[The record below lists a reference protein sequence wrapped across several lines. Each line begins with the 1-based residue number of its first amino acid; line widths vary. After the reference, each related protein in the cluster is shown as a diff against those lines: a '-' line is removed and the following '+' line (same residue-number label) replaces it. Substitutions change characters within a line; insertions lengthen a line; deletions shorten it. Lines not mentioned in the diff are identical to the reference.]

1 MKDAGWFPNMEGEN
15 LYQSRKAEKGE
26 REEKGIWGVVHKHSS
41 CLVSRTQEWGKGL
54 NRFPDEIWKLQSKVV
69 CVPCCVV
76 LCKGTTIRTLTKV

>member
-1 MKDAGWFPNMEGEN
+1 MEGEN

-41 CLVSRTQEWGKGL
+41 CLVSRTQEWGKRL

-69 CVPCCVV
+69 CVPCSV
-76 LCKGTTIRTLTKV
+76 GKVSK